1 MNKAD
6 ILIDIHPDFPDD
18 KRTEIENDLRDLPG
32 VVTAHF
38 DVKHPGTHGLF
49 VEYNPDVVNADAI
62 LKQARIVDSQ
72 ATMSGL

>member
-6 ILIDIHPDFPDD
+6 ILIDIHPDYSDD
-18 KRTEIENDLRDLPG
+18 KRAEIETDLRNLEG

-38 DVKHPGTHGLF
+38 DANHPKAHGLF
-49 VEYNPDVVNADAI
+49 VEYNPEVVNADAI
-62 LKQARIVDSQ
+62 LKRARTVDNQ